1 MKEYTNTQPEFSKS
15 IQVVETT
22 DPAHADNINAA
33 TRQLLQNTL
42 SNRAVIGRL
51 LGYSYD
57 SDRGRVVCMLP
68 VDFDNGK
75 LTVPDGMGRFD
86 GEDRLVLE
94 AAI

>member
-1 MKEYTNTQPEFSKS
+1 MKEYTNAAPEFSPS

-33 TRQLLQNTL
+33 TKQLLQNTL
-42 SNRAVIGRL
+42 SNRAIISSL

-68 VDFDNGK
+68 FNFDNGK
-75 LTVPDGMGRFD
+75 LTVPDGMGHID
-86 GEDRLVLE
+86 DECLVLE
-94 AAI
+94 VAI